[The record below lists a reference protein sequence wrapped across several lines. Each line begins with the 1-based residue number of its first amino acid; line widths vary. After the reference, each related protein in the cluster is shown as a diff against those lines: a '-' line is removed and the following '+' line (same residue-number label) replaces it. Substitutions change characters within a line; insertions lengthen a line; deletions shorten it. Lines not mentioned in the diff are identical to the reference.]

1 MQKPYWHVQVL
12 NVNACAILLRR
23 LGLQVIIR
31 WLITAISE
39 PAGFSV
45 SGSGKLRCSMFGP
58 FGARGTIHE
67 KFRGLARSSALKME
81 RHLCHSAHVD
91 TGCWQSAAGAWPGD
105 QPLLGLD
112 SVRIIARP
120 DHIANT
126 LRKGIIRDCL
136 RLRCA
141 RFGDYYE
148 SWRN

>member
-1 MQKPYWHVQVL
+1 
-12 NVNACAILLRR
+12 
-23 LGLQVIIR
+23 
-31 WLITAISE
+31 
-39 PAGFSV
+39 
-45 SGSGKLRCSMFGP
+45 MFGP

-91 TGCWQSAAGAWPGD
+91 AGCWQSAAGAWPAH

-112 SVRIIARP
+112 PVPIIARP

-148 SWRN
+148 SWRNQELQSGATHGRRILFRADERAAFAGYSGEGVADARGSAASSAI